1 MVYGAKKLHK
11 MVDEILY
18 RLGFFNVNNED
29 YYSLAHE
36 IFTNILENYDDS
48 QSFKGF
54 LYSCLYKKFCTD
66 IPIHHLHGLSAIN
79 LNGRKTLSAAIFK
92 SQGYYSQQF
101 L

>member
-1 MVYGAKKLHK
+1 MDSMLFEKYESEINSYFADGAKKLHK

-54 LYSCLYKKFCTD
+54 LYSCLYK
-66 IPIHHLHGLSAIN
+66 
-79 LNGRKTLSAAIFK
+79 
-92 SQGYYSQQF
+92 
-101 L
+101 